1 LASITP
7 KPFKLSFDPFV
18 MEVGQ
23 ANPLLGESS
32 CCSTTV
38 KSSWWQRIH
47 RNNHQEPRWWVR
59 AFLKIREWSEIVAG
73 PRWKTFIRR
82 FNRDPRRGQD
92 WDDSDKFRYDPV
104 SYTLSFEDE
113 DKDDDDEA
121 GVGGVRS
128 FSMRY
133 ASVPVASGKSPAVI
147 SVDAVK

>member
-1 LASITP
+1 
-7 KPFKLSFDPFV
+7 

-23 ANPLLGESS
+23 ANPLLGGESS
-32 CCSTTV
+32 CCSSSTA
-38 KSSWWQRIH
+38 KSSWWHRIH
-47 RNNHQEPRWWVR
+47 SNHQETRWWVR

-82 FNRDPRRGQD
+82 FNRDPRRGRD

-113 DKDDDDEA
+113 DKGDDDEA
-121 GVGGVRS
+121 GFGGARS

-133 ASVPVASGKSPAVI
+133 ASVPVASGKAP
-147 SVDAVK
+147 VK

>member
-1 LASITP
+1 
-7 KPFKLSFDPFV
+7 

-23 ANPLLGESS
+23 ANPLLGGESS
-32 CCSTTV
+32 CCSNSTV
-38 KSSWWQRIH
+38 KSSWWQRIQS
-47 RNNHQEPRWWVR
+47 NHHHESRWWVR

-121 GVGGVRS
+121 GFGGARS

-133 ASVPVASGKSPAVI
+133 ASVPVASGKSPTVI

>member
-1 LASITP
+1 
-7 KPFKLSFDPFV
+7 

-23 ANPLLGESS
+23 ADPEPEITSDPLLGDSS
-32 CCSTTV
+32 CSSCLAGFRSTTV

-47 RNNHQEPRWWVR
+47 SNHLHEPRWWVR

-82 FNRDPRRGQD
+82 FNRDQRRGRD
-92 WDDSDKFRYDPV
+92 WDDRAKFQYDPL

-113 DKDDDDEA
+113 DKGDDDE
-121 GVGGVRS
+121 VGLGGLRS

-133 ASVPVASGKSPAVI
+133 ASVPVVSGRAPAVI